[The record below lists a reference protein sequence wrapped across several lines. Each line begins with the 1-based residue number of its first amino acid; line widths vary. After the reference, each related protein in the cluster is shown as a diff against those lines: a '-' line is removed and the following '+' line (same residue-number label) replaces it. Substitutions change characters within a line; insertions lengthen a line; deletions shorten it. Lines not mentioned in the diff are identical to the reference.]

1 MIRTLRKI
9 TEEPGLIIMEPP
21 SKERINLSGD
31 GDDAIYD
38 FLFRRSDDH
47 IWINCAR
54 LWLMTVLKRT
64 TGEMTMLATEPLSLL

>member
-1 MIRTLRKI
+1 
-9 TEEPGLIIMEPP
+9 MEPP
-21 SKERINLSGD
+21 SEERINFSGD

-38 FLFRRSDDH
+38 FLLRRSDEH
-47 IWINCAR
+47 IRINRAR